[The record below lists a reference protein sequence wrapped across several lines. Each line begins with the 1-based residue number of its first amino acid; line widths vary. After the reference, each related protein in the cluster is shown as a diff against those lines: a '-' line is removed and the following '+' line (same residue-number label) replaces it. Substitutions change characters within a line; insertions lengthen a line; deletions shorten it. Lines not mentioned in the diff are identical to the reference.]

1 MMREHTTRFRALVKR
16 SPAPQVTT
24 QNAWESLRAHATL
37 RAHEVI
43 DEVPGVLRRLKT
55 FLLVGSITMIAFAAG
70 MLVVLWHAVR

>member
-1 MMREHTTRFRALVKR
+1 MMREHTTRIRALVKR
-16 SPAPQVTT
+16 SPAPQVT
-24 QNAWESLRAHATL
+24 QNTWESLRAHATL

>member
-1 MMREHTTRFRALVKR
+1 MREHTTRIRGLVKR
-16 SPAPQVTT
+16 TPAPQVTT
-24 QNAWESLRAHATL
+24 QNTRESLRAHATL

>member
-1 MMREHTTRFRALVKR
+1 MMREHTTRMRALVKR
-16 SPAPQVTT
+16 TPAVQVTT
-24 QNAWESLRAHATL
+24 QSTWESLRAHATF
-37 RAHEVI
+37 RAREVL

>member
-1 MMREHTTRFRALVKR
+1 MMR
-16 SPAPQVTT
+16 
-24 QNAWESLRAHATL
+24 ESLRAHATL

-70 MLVVLWHAVR
+70 MLVVLWHSVR

>member
-1 MMREHTTRFRALVKR
+1 MMREHTTRIRALVKR

-24 QNAWESLRAHATL
+24 QNTWESLRAHATR

>member
-1 MMREHTTRFRALVKR
+1 MMREHTTRIRALVKR
-16 SPAPQVTT
+16 TPAPQVTT
-24 QNAWESLRAHATL
+24 QSAWECLRGHATL

>member
-1 MMREHTTRFRALVKR
+1 MMRETTSRMRAMVKR
-16 SPAPQVTT
+16 TPEPQVITGGT
-24 QNAWESLRAHATL
+24 WESLRVHATR
-37 RAHEVI
+37 RAHEAL

>member
-1 MMREHTTRFRALVKR
+1 MMREPTARIWAMVKR
-16 SPAPQVTT
+16 TPAPQVIT
-24 QNAWESLRAHATL
+24 QGTWESLRAHATR
-37 RAHEVI
+37 RAHEAL

>member
-1 MMREHTTRFRALVKR
+1 MMREHTTRIRALVKR
-16 SPAPQVTT
+16 SPTPQVTT
-24 QNAWESLRAHATL
+24 QIPWESLCAHATL

-55 FLLVGSITMIAFAAG
+55 FLLVGSITMIAFSAG